1 MKKLMKKFS
10 AIILSV
16 VLIVLSLSTG
26 FSAFAAAA
34 AVSADDDQQIS
45 PLYYEGLENGGS
57 GSGGS
62 GSGSSGGWGDPT
74 PPADDN
80 DKPVED
86 ELTADTLA
94 WLIDVIVKDKTD
106 SEADFNGDGKVDLLD
121 VVFVK
126 KKLAGINYG
135 Q

>member
-26 FSAFAAAA
+26 FSAFAAVA

-57 GSGGS
+57 GSGNTGGW
-62 GSGSSGGWGDPT
+62 GSGSSGGWGDST
-74 PPADDN
+74 PDEEEE
-80 DKPVED
+80 DKLNAE
-86 ELTADTLA
+86 TLA
-94 WLIDVIVKDKTD
+94 WLINLIITDGTD
-106 SEADFNGDGKVDLLD
+106 SKADFNVDGKIDLLD